1 MADYNRDLL
10 ISSLE
15 ALQSAT
21 SNTYYEDGEY
31 LIERVECDLET
42 IAACLVS
49 CKEAL
54 IDYRYA
60 LQEENRKQE
69 DNYED

>member
-15 ALQSAT
+15 ALQSAAN
-21 SNTYYEDGEY
+21 NTYYEDGED

-42 IAACLVS
+42 IAEYLVS

-54 IDYRYA
+54 RDYKYA